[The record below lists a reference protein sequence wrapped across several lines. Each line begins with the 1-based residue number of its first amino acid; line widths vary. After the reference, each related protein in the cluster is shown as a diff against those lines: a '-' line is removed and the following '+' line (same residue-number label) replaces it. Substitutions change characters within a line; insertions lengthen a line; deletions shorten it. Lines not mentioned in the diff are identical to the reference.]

1 MASVRDQISE
11 MLYNA
16 VSVAMNKSV
25 AELSDSTQLVADLG
39 AKSANLVRIISV
51 IEDDL
56 ITQGILLEISGGL
69 AKHAVDCRTQ
79 IVFAQTFEKRNVL
92 VDLGSQLGVV
102 AEVSGL
108 FQIVLGMVQIGTE
121 LLPGPLPGCERK
133 FAILPRNAAT
143 FCQPQKGVTA
153 KL

>member
-51 IEDDL
+51 IEDELDL
-56 ITQGILLEISGGL
+56 DVSYQEFSRRKTLGEVI
-69 AKHAVDCRTQ
+69 DY
-79 IVFAQTFEKRNVL
+79 L
-92 VDLGSQLGVV
+92 V
-102 AEVSGL
+102 
-108 FQIVLGMVQIGTE
+108 E
-121 LLPGPLPGCERK
+121 LHES
-133 FAILPRNAAT
+133 
-143 FCQPQKGVTA
+143 
-153 KL
+153 